1 MGMVELE
8 AHAVLLP
15 VLSRGAQDAPGKLS
29 LSFSPFGVWQ
39 SRGLARRRGGK
50 ERRGNDADNRA
61 IRTTRLGL
69 DVLSFTAQA
78 RR

>member
-1 MGMVELE
+1 MGMVKLE

-39 SRGLARRRGGK
+39 SRGPAPAARWEREAGK
-50 ERRGNDADNRA
+50 
-61 IRTTRLGL
+61 
-69 DVLSFTAQA
+69 
-78 RR
+78 